1 VKLVPRL
8 ALTISLCASVAISG
22 IITGVSVI
30 INDQPIT
37 LYEVYKYSGKY
48 NISKKEAL
56 DILIRQKLED
66 AQIKKFRISADTF
79 EVDQYIDNL
88 ATKSNLSQYEFLNAL
103 KAKNINIDDYR
114 ADVKTKIKRDKL
126 YREIFADKPG
136 SIEQSALKTFYK
148 ENPAQFQSAD
158 SFSVSVYV
166 GSEENLKAI
175 TQNPMLRPEGVTV
188 EEKII
193 SSATLDNK
201 LKSLLNST
209 DDRAFTQILNIH
221 NTPTMFY
228 MKEKSGVSVL
238 PYEKVKDSIF
248 SFLSNKKEQEIIN
261 NYFEKIKASASIK
274 VLRSPM

>member
-1 VKLVPRL
+1 MKLVPRL

-66 AQIKKFRISADTF
+66 AQIKKFGINADTF

-148 ENPAQFQSAD
+148 ENPTQFKSAD
-158 SFSVSVYV
+158 SFSVSIYV

-193 SSATLDNK
+193 SSDTLNTK
-201 LKSLLNST
+201 LKALLNT
-209 DDRAFTQILNIH
+209 TNDRAFTQILNIQ
-221 NTPTMFY
+221 NKPTMFY
-228 MKEKSGVSVL
+228 IKEKSGVTVM

-248 SFLSNKKEQEIIN
+248 SFLSNQKEQETIN

>member
-1 VKLVPRL
+1 MKLVSRL
-8 ALTISLCASVAISG
+8 VLTVSLCTSVAISG

-30 INDQPIT
+30 INDEPIT
-37 LYEVYKYSGKY
+37 LYEVYKYSEKY
-48 NISKKEAL
+48 NISKKDAL

-79 EVDQYIDNL
+79 EVDQYIENL
-88 ATKSNLSQYEFLNAL
+88 AAKSNLSQYEFLNAL
-103 KAKNINIDDYR
+103 KAKNIKIDDYK

-136 SIEQSALKTFYK
+136 IIEESDLKTFYK
-148 ENPAQFQSAD
+148 ENPEQFKIAD
-158 SFSVSVYV
+158 SFSTSIYI
-166 GSEENLKAI
+166 GSEENLQAI
-175 TQNPMLRPEGVTV
+175 TQNPMLRPEGVMV

-193 SSATLDNK
+193 SAATLDNK

-209 DDRAFTQILNIH
+209 KDRAFTQILTIQNK
-221 NTPTMFY
+221 PTMFY

-238 PYEKVKDSIF
+238 PYAKVKDSIY

-261 NYFEKIKASASIK
+261 DYFEKIKASAAIK